1 MLLQLQMSGCSAQC
15 WMTAFLIQK
24 KERYMIMCKE
34 EKGCVTINMKC
45 CGNGSGE
52 AVVPS
57 IGENGNWFIE
67 DQDTGIAAQ
76 GPAGEAGSKGDQ
88 GEQGPQGEVGPQ
100 GPQGIQ
106 GAAGP
111 QGPKGDKGEPG
122 VQGPAGAQGP
132 KGDRGDTGAAGPQG
146 PAGAPGLFSAMDL
159 IFDGAAGESG
169 NSYNLLKPVTNYK
182 ILFIEGSWYN
192 TSESAWLKRYG
203 SVVMPEVSNIK
214 HQYGIYLHRG
224 PADTIETNKNV
235 LIYWHFS
242 TSTSITIDY
251 AAIMPEININSRVT
265 KIYGIK

>member
-1 MLLQLQMSGCSAQC
+1 
-15 WMTAFLIQK
+15 
-24 KERYMIMCKE
+24 MCKE

-57 IGENGNWFIE
+57 IGENGNWFIG

-76 GPAGEAGSKGDQ
+76 GPAGEAGSKGDT

-106 GAAGP
+106 GADGA

-132 KGDRGDTGAAGPQG
+132 KGDRGDTGATGPQG

-159 IFDGAAGESG
+159 IFDGAASEVNKTYS
-169 NSYNLLKPVTNYK
+169 LLKPVTDYK
-182 ILFIEGSWYN
+182 MLVAEVSWYHN
-192 TSESAWLKRYG
+192 SSSGWLTRNQDILLPK
-203 SVVMPEVSNIK
+203 VSNVK
-214 HQYGIYLHRG
+214 YQYGVFAHRG
-224 PADTIETNKNV
+224 PADTVEMNKNV
-235 LIYWHFS
+235 SIYWHFPTA
-242 TSTSITIDY
+242 TSLLVDLIYAIPGFDIDTR
-251 AAIMPEININSRVT
+251 IT